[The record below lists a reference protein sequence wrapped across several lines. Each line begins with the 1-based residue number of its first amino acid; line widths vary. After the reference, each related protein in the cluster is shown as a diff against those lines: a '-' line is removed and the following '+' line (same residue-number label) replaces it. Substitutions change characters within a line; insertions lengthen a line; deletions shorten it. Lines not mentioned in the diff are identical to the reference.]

1 MIVQDVTKHANYIA
15 CDSAARSEIVFP
27 MEKGGKLVGVLDLDS
42 HQVED
47 YNQVDQDYLEAF
59 VKILLEKTDF
69 TFGMF
74 EVN

>member
-1 MIVQDVTKHANYIA
+1 MPAILLLGVKIVV
-15 CDSAARSEIVFP
+15 P

>member
-1 MIVQDVTKHANYIA
+1 MELATRNY
-15 CDSAARSEIVFP
+15 FY
-27 MEKGGKLVGVLDLDS
+27 
-42 HQVED
+42 QVED

>member
-1 MIVQDVTKHANYIA
+1 M
-15 CDSAARSEIVFP
+15 SEIVVP
-27 MEKGGKLVGVLDLDS
+27 MVKDGKLVGVLDLDS

>member
-1 MIVQDVTKHANYIA
+1 MVL
-15 CDSAARSEIVFP
+15 ARSEIVVP
-27 MEKGGKLVGVLDLDS
+27 MVKDGKLVGVLDLDS
-42 HQVED
+42 HQVGD

-59 VKILLEKTDF
+59 VKILLEKTEL

>member
-1 MIVQDVTKHANYIA
+1 MSKDVTKHANYIA
-15 CDSAARSEIVFP
+15 CDSAARSEIVVP

>member
-1 MIVQDVTKHANYIA
+1 
-15 CDSAARSEIVFP
+15 

-42 HQVED
+42 HQVGD